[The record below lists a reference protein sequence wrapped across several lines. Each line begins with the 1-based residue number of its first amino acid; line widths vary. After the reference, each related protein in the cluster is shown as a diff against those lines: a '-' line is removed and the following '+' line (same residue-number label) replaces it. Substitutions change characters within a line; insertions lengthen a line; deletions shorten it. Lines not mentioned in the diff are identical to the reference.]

1 MSQMLSDS
9 LVIVVI
15 ILNSCICFYQ
25 GYRYAHK
32 KGHDAGY
39 KEAEAKYKQPTLTT
53 EQQEVKQKR
62 EKVEDHFNRLFAY
75 SPTRR

>member
-1 MSQMLSDS
+1 MGIIITTTVCL
-9 LVIVVI
+9 LLFIAVIGVVGY
-15 ILNSCICFYQ
+15 FA
-25 GYRYAHK
+25 YRY
-32 KGHDAGY
+32 GHDKGY
-39 KEAEAKYKQPTLTT
+39 KEAEVKYKQPTLTT